1 MRSFRLQQ
9 CFNQFLIFSVEGSS
23 KTRLFRHLS
32 NDVFWSPWLRKYISY
47 EGHPFFGKCVKID
60 IDLKNAKKKQKK
72 KNWERVFSSAVIALT
87 NSHTILHI
95 TKRDFLKMQLPSQ
108 WLIYMVKR
116 LSFRLQQCLNPFAM
130 LFIEGSSERWPF
142 KNLCDNVFRSP

>member
-1 MRSFRLQQ
+1 MLVIGSQCVNKQSYDLVYHLKTLFPTQLLSQWLKNLVKVRSFRLQQ

-60 IDLKNAKKKQKK
+60 IDLKNAKKNKK
-72 KNWERVFSSAVIALT
+72 KKLRKSFFIG
-87 NSHTILHI
+87 SHCVN
-95 TKRDFLKMQLPSQ
+95 KQSYDFA
-108 WLIYMVKR
+108 YH
-116 LSFRLQQCLNPFAM
+116 
-130 LFIEGSSERWPF
+130 
-142 KNLCDNVFRSP
+142 